1 MRRPQANAAAT
12 RGRLNTVE
20 RLPPAADGAV
30 AWAITEIRAARL
42 TQMEILAGL
51 NKRLA
56 VIGLKRIARSSFNRF
71 VNEGLRNGFV
81 ARGAAPVTTAS
92 TASTAFLC
100 PHCGTPLVVTLRGG
114 K

>member
-1 MRRPQANAAAT
+1 MRRPQVNEIKT
-12 RGRLNTVE
+12 RGRLKTVE

-30 AWAITEIRAARL
+30 AWAITEIRGGRL

-56 VIGLKRIARSSFNRF
+56 VLGLERIARSSFNRF
-71 VNEGLRNGFV
+71 VNDGVRNGFV
-81 ARGAAPVTTAS
+81 VRCTVAAPTAP
-92 TASTAFLC
+92 AAFLC
-100 PHCGTPLVVTLRGG
+100 PHCGTPLVVTTRGG